1 MFCLIADLSGPLTQS
16 ITSAGH
22 NCMLD
27 GLDRET
33 HDLRGSAAQV
43 EAVWLEQ
50 PDQQV
55 QTCRLEVATQ
65 VARLHHRSGL
75 ADETCK

>member
-1 MFCLIADLSGPLTQS
+1 
-16 ITSAGH
+16 
-22 NCMLD
+22 MLN